1 MNSQTTD
8 PQESPDRLARARRRR
23 ARRMLTQLRADERE
37 AFLEEL
43 ARKVFP
49 TADLFFFAILAGVL
63 IGLGFRFDQR
73 TLLVAGALATPSMAP
88 IAGLALAAVSGS
100 PRYFLRLL
108 AALLVAFGMI
118 AFIAGLSGGLG
129 SEPGT
134 ELVLATSYTTFN
146 LVDFGMLLIGAILL
160 ALGLT
165 RWDRILSLPSA
176 AIAYELA
183 LPLGVLGLGLVH
195 GETELWQKALL
206 TFALHFTWAVVAGL
220 GTMIVL
226 GFRPLTGY
234 DHSLTAAMGLM
245 GIVTLISAL
254 GLGASVMAAMPT
266 ATPTATPTPTPT
278 STVTHTLIPT
288 STSTS
293 TVTPTDTPTNTPT
306 QTSTPTPPQAVVI
319 RTGDQG
325 GFLREEP
332 GGAII
337 GFLIEGDTLLILS
350 GPEEL
355 EGRTW
360 WQVRTSAGEVG
371 WLDGTL
377 VATITPTPSLTV
389 IPTIS
394 PTP

>member
-1 MNSQTTD
+1 
-8 PQESPDRLARARRRR
+8 
-23 ARRMLTQLRADERE
+23 MLTQLRADERE
-37 AFLEEL
+37 SFLEDL
-43 ARKVFP
+43 AHKVFP

-63 IGLGFRFDQR
+63 IGLGFRLDQR

-108 AALLVAFGMI
+108 TALIVAFGMI
-118 AFIAGLSGGLG
+118 VVIAGLSGGLG
-129 SEPGT
+129 SEPGA
-134 ELVLATSYTTFN
+134 ELILATTYTTFN
-146 LVDFGMLLIGAILL
+146 LIDFGMLLAGAILL

-165 RWDRILSLPSA
+165 RWDRILPLPSA

-234 DHSLTAAMGLM
+234 NHSLAAAMGLM

-266 ATPTATPTPTPT
+266 ATPTATLTPTPT
-278 STVTHTLIPT
+278 STVTFTLTPT
-288 STSTS
+288 STSTP
-293 TVTPTDTPTNTPT
+293 TVTPTDTPTHTPT

-325 GFLREEP
+325 GYLRDEP

-337 GFLIEGDTLLILS
+337 GFLAEGESLLILS
-350 GPEEL
+350 GPEDID
-355 EGRTW
+355 GRSW
-360 WQVRTSAGEVG
+360 WQVRTSAGDVG
-371 WLDGTL
+371 WLDGNL
-377 VATITPTPSLTV
+377 VATITPIPS
-389 IPTIS
+389 PTLISALS